1 LEAHISK
8 RLINVKKE
16 KEKVLLL
23 GINIKGKKTLFNL
36 KDSMVEL
43 KELTESAGAEV
54 INTFTQTLDK
64 HSNTYLG
71 KGKLIEIKEYLNV
84 NQITT
89 VICDDE
95 LTPNQQLNLETLL
108 GEKIK
113 VLDRTSLILDIFASR
128 AISME
133 GKLQVELAQHEYLLP
148 RLAGQWTHL
157 ERLGGGIGTRGP
169 GESQIE
175 TDRRLARNRINQLKT
190 KLEKVK
196 AHRQRYRSK
205 RKNSGIPTITLTGYT
220 NAGKS
225 TLLNMLT
232 RSNVLSEDKL
242 FSTLDPTTRKVSFK
256 NKSALITDTVGFIQK
271 LPTNLIAS
279 FRATLEETL
288 EADMMMH
295 VIDVTDRNKTMKV
308 NAVQSLWKELGLDK
322 KPVVTILNKSDQLDP
337 SADPYSDEQLMD
349 LIKFLPNPIFCSAT
363 TGLGKKEILQ
373 TLETQ
378 IFNRV

>member
-1 LEAHISK
+1 MEAHISK

-308 NAVQSLWKELGLDK
+308 NAVQSLWKDLGLDK

-363 TGLGKKEILQ
+363 TGLGKQEILQ

-378 IFNRV
+378 ISNRI

>member
-1 LEAHISK
+1 MEAHISK

-308 NAVQSLWKELGLDK
+308 NAVQSLWKDLGLDK

-337 SADPYSDEQLMD
+337 SEDPYSDEQLMD

-378 IFNRV
+378 ILE

>member
-1 LEAHISK
+1 MGDHISK

>member
-1 LEAHISK
+1 LEDHISK

-378 IFNRV
+378 ILE

>member
-1 LEAHISK
+1 LGDHISK

-308 NAVQSLWKELGLDK
+308 NAVQSLWKDLGLDK

-337 SADPYSDEQLMD
+337 SEDPYSDEQLMD

>member
-1 LEAHISK
+1 MGDHISK

-308 NAVQSLWKELGLDK
+308 NAVQSLWKDLGLDK

-337 SADPYSDEQLMD
+337 SEDPYSDEQLMD

-378 IFNRV
+378 ILE

>member
-1 LEAHISK
+1 MEAHISK

-337 SADPYSDEQLMD
+337 SEDPYSDEQLMD

>member
-1 LEAHISK
+1 MEAHISK

-337 SADPYSDEQLMD
+337 SEDPYSDEQLMD
-349 LIKFLPNPIFCSAT
+349 LIKFLPNPIFCSAI

-378 IFNRV
+378 ILE

>member
-1 LEAHISK
+1 MGAHISK

-157 ERLGGGIGTRGP
+157 ERVGGGIGTRGP

-308 NAVQSLWKELGLDK
+308 NAVQSLWKDLGLDK

>member
-308 NAVQSLWKELGLDK
+308 NAVQSLWKDLGLDK

-337 SADPYSDEQLMD
+337 SEDPYSDEQLMD

>member
-1 LEAHISK
+1 MEAHISK

-308 NAVQSLWKELGLDK
+308 NAVQSLWKDLGLDK

-337 SADPYSDEQLMD
+337 SEDPYSDEQLMD
-349 LIKFLPNPIFCSAT
+349 LIKLLPNPIFCSAT

-378 IFNRV
+378 ILE

>member
-1 LEAHISK
+1 MEAHISK

>member
-1 LEAHISK
+1 MGDHISK

-308 NAVQSLWKELGLDK
+308 NAVQSLWKDLGLDK

>member
-1 LEAHISK
+1 MEAHISK

-308 NAVQSLWKELGLDK
+308 NAVQSLWKDLGLDK

-337 SADPYSDEQLMD
+337 SEDPYSDEQLMD

>member
-1 LEAHISK
+1 MI
-8 RLINVKKE
+8 
-16 KEKVLLL
+16 
-23 GINIKGKKTLFNL
+23 
-36 KDSMVEL
+36 EL

-54 INTFTQTLDK
+54 INTITQTLDK

-71 KGKLIEIKEYLNV
+71 KGKLLEIKEYLDI
-84 NQITT
+84 NQINT

-95 LTPNQQLNLETLL
+95 LTPNQQLNLETSL
-108 GEKIK
+108 GQKIK

-128 AISME
+128 ANSME

-175 TDRRLARNRINQLKT
+175 TDRRLARNRINLLKS

-205 RKNSGIPTITLTGYT
+205 RKSSGIPTITLTGYT

-242 FSTLDPTTRKVSFK
+242 FSTLDPTTRKVTFQ

-288 EADMMMH
+288 EADMMLH
-295 VIDVTDRNKTMKV
+295 VIDVTDRNKLMKV
-308 NAVQSLWKELGLDK
+308 NAVQSLWKDLGLDQ

-337 SADPYSDEQLMD
+337 NEDPYSDHQLMN
-349 LIKFLPNPIFCSAT
+349 LIKILPNPIFCSAT
-363 TGLGKKEILQ
+363 TGFGKKEILQ
-373 TLETQ
+373 TLETKILQ
-378 IFNRV
+378 

>member
-308 NAVQSLWKELGLDK
+308 NAVQSLWKDLGLDK

>member
-1 LEAHISK
+1 MGAHISK

-337 SADPYSDEQLMD
+337 TADPYSDEQLMD

>member
-1 LEAHISK
+1 MEAHISK

-337 SADPYSDEQLMD
+337 SEDPYSDEQLMD

-378 IFNRV
+378 ILE

>member
-1 LEAHISK
+1 
-8 RLINVKKE
+8 
-16 KEKVLLL
+16 
-23 GINIKGKKTLFNL
+23 
-36 KDSMVEL
+36 
-43 KELTESAGAEV
+43 
-54 INTFTQTLDK
+54 
-64 HSNTYLG
+64 
-71 KGKLIEIKEYLNV
+71 
-84 NQITT
+84 
-89 VICDDE
+89 
-95 LTPNQQLNLETLL
+95 
-108 GEKIK
+108 
-113 VLDRTSLILDIFASR
+113 
-128 AISME
+128 
-133 GKLQVELAQHEYLLP
+133 
-148 RLAGQWTHL
+148 
-157 ERLGGGIGTRGP
+157 
-169 GESQIE
+169 
-175 TDRRLARNRINQLKT
+175 
-190 KLEKVK
+190 
-196 AHRQRYRSK
+196 
-205 RKNSGIPTITLTGYT
+205 
-220 NAGKS
+220 
-225 TLLNMLT
+225 MLT

-308 NAVQSLWKELGLDK
+308 NAVQSLWKDLGLDK

>member
-1 LEAHISK
+1 MEAHISK

-128 AISME
+128 TISME

-308 NAVQSLWKELGLDK
+308 NAVQSLWKDLGLDK

>member
-1 LEAHISK
+1 MEDHISK

-378 IFNRV
+378 ILE

>member
-1 LEAHISK
+1 MEAHISK

-378 IFNRV
+378 ILE

>member
-1 LEAHISK
+1 MGDHISK

-308 NAVQSLWKELGLDK
+308 NAVQSLWKDLGLDK

-337 SADPYSDEQLMD
+337 SEDPYSDEQLMD

>member
-1 LEAHISK
+1 MEAHISK

-308 NAVQSLWKELGLDK
+308 NAVQSLWKDLGLDK

>member
-1 LEAHISK
+1 MGAHISK

-308 NAVQSLWKELGLDK
+308 NAVQSLWKDLGLDK